1 MTTASSII
9 LFMLNPYASYQM
21 TLLEL
26 RHIDNRLEATVEAS
40 PEVWEYVDLLM
51 FFNLRWD
58 VRNEGSISGTKTVQ
72 IKMVLDKNI
81 YQSLVSSGQLLTD
94 KNAFIESPSEHAMR
108 GTSNWFAL
116 EVTEETD
123 LPDRLKEL
131 GSLREGFSTKWK
143 DDY

>member
-1 MTTASSII
+1 
-9 LFMLNPYASYQM
+9 MLNPYASYQM

-94 KNAFIESPSEHAMR
+94 KNAFIESPSEHPMR

-123 LPDRLKEL
+123 LPDSLKEL

>member
-9 LFMLNPYASYQM
+9 LFMLNPFASYQM

-26 RHIDNRLEATVEAS
+26 LHTDNRLEATVEVS

-58 VRNEGSISGTKTVQ
+58 VRNEGSVSGTKAVQ

-81 YQSLVSSGQLLTD
+81 YQSLKSSGQLLTD
-94 KNAFIESPSEHAMR
+94 KNAFIESPLEHPMR
-108 GTSNWFAL
+108 GTTNWFAL
-116 EVTEETD
+116 EVTEETE
-123 LPDRLKEL
+123 LPDSLNEL
-131 GSLREGFSTKWK
+131 GSLREGFSTKWN
-143 DDY
+143 DNY